1 MSVKKS
7 IAEVLVK
14 NPALPWVLA
23 FLLLALAVTQ
33 DGGTNPLS
41 RFAAM
46 RAITENNTL
55 HINQYTDWTLDWS
68 KSPNGNYY
76 SNKAPGADLLGLPVF
91 AATELLVAPFETK
104 KRDEKG
110 RRPQPGYFQST
121 VLILCLQLL
130 PFCWLILLIS
140 RWLESSGISG
150 WRIHL
155 FAVAALFGNTAA
167 ILMNSWFGHG
177 LAAWLMLA
185 FSWLT
190 LRKKY
195 AAAGLALGF
204 SLLTDYGGTLAFPF
218 ALVFVWVVANRSA
231 ASLARFCL
239 GGLLP
244 AALWIWYHSVAF
256 GGPLRIASL
265 YINPEQLNEGS
276 PSILQQAEI
285 LIQLVLGPVRGLL
298 VTQPWI
304 LVASGLFLF
313 SGKVVPKEQRAHE
326 WFCLATLGSLLFLN
340 ASTFNW
346 HAGFSPGPRYLS
358 VIFPSIALALTLR
371 PISTVWI
378 PSVILGVGLALVFRG
393 IIYPF
398 SILAP
403 PDALWPTHISWLLHP
418 NSGTTPLRLS
428 IFLLVLSTTGWFAWK
443 RLRES
448 RRGC

>member
-1 MSVKKS
+1 MKKS

-68 KSPNGNYY
+68 KSPNGNHY
-76 SNKAPGADLLGLPVF
+76 SNKAPGANLLGLPVF
-91 AATELLVAPFETK
+91 AATELLVAPLEDR

-110 RRPQPGYFQST
+110 RRPQPGYFQSI

-140 RWLESSGISG
+140 RWLESNGVSV
-150 WRIHL
+150 WKIHL
-155 FAVAALFGNTAA
+155 FAVASLFGNTAA

-190 LRKKY
+190 LRKSY

-204 SLLTDYGGTLAFPF
+204 SVLTDYGGTLALPF
-218 ALVFVWVVANRSA
+218 ALGFVWVVANRSA

-244 AALWIWYHSVAF
+244 AALWVWYHSAAF
-256 GGPLRIASL
+256 GGPLQIASL
-265 YINPEQLNEGS
+265 YINPEQLNEGA
-276 PSILQQAEI
+276 PSIFQQAEI
-285 LIQLVLGPVRGLL
+285 LIQLLFGPVRGLL
-298 VTQPWI
+298 VTQPWV
-304 LVASGLFLF
+304 LVAGGMFLF
-313 SGKVVPKEQRAHE
+313 SGRAVPKEQRAHE
-326 WFCLATLGSLLFLN
+326 WFCLATLAALLVLSS
-340 ASTFNW
+340 STFNW
-346 HAGFSPGPRYLS
+346 HAGFTPGPRYLS
-358 VIFPSIALALTLR
+358 VIFPSIALALALR
-371 PISTVWI
+371 PISNVWI
-378 PSVILGVGLALVFRG
+378 PSVALSVGLALAFRG
-393 IIYPF
+393 LIYPF

-418 NSGTTPLRLS
+418 NSGTAPLRLS
-428 IFLLVLSTTGWFAWK
+428 IFLLVLSTTGWFAWR
-443 RLRES
+443 RLHES